1 MNIFFKSLDVL
12 TNSQKKY
19 LVVIFI
25 LVLINILVET
35 LSLGLILPI
44 VALLIDYERLISY
57 EVVSSLI
64 IFFDLSTQNK
74 IILYGLV
81 LLVLVYLLKNL
92 FLALFSYI
100 QADFVFKINLSV
112 SNQLFSFYLSQPYLF
127 HLNKNSAELIR
138 NVSSESSRLVDTIK
152 ALMNLIIEVLV
163 LVFILALL
171 IYVEPFAATLTFLI
185 IGISGLIFN
194 LISRRP
200 ILNLGKQRLIYTSEV
215 LKNLL
220 QGLNSIKETLIMWK
234 QQSFLNEFYFSQ
246 SMVLKATKNHSFI
259 TSLPRLFF
267 EMIALIG
274 LTVMIMIML
283 NSGQK
288 INNILP
294 TLSLFAVA
302 ALRILPGV
310 HKIIHS
316 IQVIQYTKPS
326 LEIIFNEF
334 KNNNV
339 SLKEIKS
346 KTFYEKRNNNVNFA
360 NFKKITLENVSFH
373 YPSTKK
379 TILNNINIEINRN
392 TSIGIIGESGSGKST
407 FVDIFLGLLKPQKGN
422 LFIDDTKIQENLKS
436 WQTNIGYVPQFVF
449 LSDDTIRGNIA
460 FGVSEN
466 EIDNKKINR
475 CLKIAQLDNFVNEL
489 PNGSYTSIGENGARL
504 SGGQRQRIGIAR
516 SLYNNPEVL
525 VFDEST
531 SSLDSKT
538 ERNFIQ
544 VVRELQK
551 EKTII
556 IVSHRLTSVK
566 YCNIIL
572 KIENGKIY
580 EQK

>member
-1 MNIFFKSLDVL
+1 MNIFFKSLHVL

-19 LVVIFI
+19 LIVIFI

-57 EVVSSLI
+57 EVISSLI

-112 SNQLFSFYLSQPYLF
+112 SNQLFSFYLNQPYLF

-185 IGISGLIFN
+185 ISISGLIFN
-194 LISRRP
+194 LISRKP

-339 SLKEIKS
+339 SLIEIKS
-346 KTFYEKRNNNVNFA
+346 KTFYKKINNNINFS

-379 TILNNINIEINRN
+379 NILNNINIEINRN

-422 LFIDDTKIQENLKS
+422 FFIDDNKIQENLKS

-466 EIDNKKINR
+466 EIDDKKINR
-475 CLKIAQLDNFVNEL
+475 CLKIAQLDNFVNDL
-489 PNGSYTSIGENGARL
+489 PNGTYTSIGENGARL

-531 SSLDSKT
+531 SSLDSTT
-538 ERNFIQ
+538 ERNFIE

-556 IVSHRLTSVK
+556 IVSHRSTSVK

-572 KIENGKIY
+572 KIDNGKIY